1 MIGLSVGPATRRP
14 SDRRRPLATIPPV
27 RPTTLPP
34 ITGHFLALVA
44 VFVAC
49 LVVSNVIAGKIVEFG
64 VLNLSAALIVF
75 PITYILGDILTEVYG
90 FRRARQVIWL
100 GFLGNLV
107 AVGAILVA
115 IELPAAGF
123 YEHQAA
129 YETILG
135 QTPRILAASLV
146 AYLVGEFVNSY
157 VLAKMKLWTEGRHLW
172 TRTIGSTVIGQG
184 FDTTIFTILAFAG
197 VFPVEAIL
205 VIVATEWAIK
215 CGYEAAMTPITY
227 GVVGWLKRADGIDVY
242 DRDTRFNPFAVAE

>member
-1 MIGLSVGPATRRP
+1 VAATPPDLSNR
-14 SDRRRPLATIPPV
+14 
-27 RPTTLPP
+27 LPP
-34 ITGHFLALVA
+34 ITGRFLALVA

-75 PITYILGDILTEVYG
+75 PITYIIGDIMTEVYG

-115 IELPAAGF
+115 IELPAAQF

-135 QTPRILAASLV
+135 QTPRILAASLI

-157 VLAKMKLWTEGRHLW
+157 VLAKLKIRTAGRHLW
-172 TRTIGSTVIGQG
+172 ARTIGSTIVGQG
-184 FDTTIFTILAFAG
+184 FDTTIFTVLAFVG

-227 GVVGWLKRADGIDVY
+227 GVVGWLKRAEGVDVY
-242 DRDTRFNPFAVAE
+242 DRDTRFNPFAVTE